1 MVKRLARL
9 GLLLAGLGVAVWIVR
24 AVGWPAVRAN
34 VAAIGG
40 WFIGLVALYGLAQL
54 AFMAGWWIVIE
65 RRLRSAGFLRLFGVY
80 LAGDSVNYLVPSG
93 NLAGEPLKAGLL
105 RDTWGMGQALISIT
119 VHKHAELLA
128 QWIFLVGG
136 TAIALS
142 EFDVPA
148 PVTLAA
154 VGFLG
159 VLGGSLL
166 LLTWVLRRGTYL
178 PVLNRLAAWKPLA
191 ARLLRHRPAA
201 EALDGRLQA
210 FYREQGPQFAAATA
224 LCLVGWCGGL
234 LETYIVLRLLSPGQG
249 WGTAVAIEA
258 LAMSLNSLFLFIPG
272 RVGSAE
278 GVRAGVF
285 LLLGLP
291 AAQGVA
297 YGIVRRGRELI
308 WIVPGLVVLLT
319 RQAGWLGRVWRPAP
333 ARGEPGLEP
342 AATPTI
348 SGADRG

>member
-1 MVKRLARL
+1 MLRHLARAAFF
-9 GLLLAGLGVAVWIVR
+9 LAGLGVAVWIVR

-34 VAAIGG
+34 FAAIGW
-40 WFIGLVALYGLAQL
+40 WFLGLVALYGLAQL
-54 AFMAGWWIVIE
+54 AFMGGWWIVIE
-65 RRLRSAGFLRLFGVY
+65 RRLRSAGLLRLFGVY
-80 LAGDSVNYLVPSG
+80 LAGDSVNYLVPWG
-93 NLAGEPLKAGLL
+93 NLAGEPVKAGLL
-105 RDTWGMGQALISIT
+105 RETWGMGQALTSIT

-128 QWIFLVGG
+128 QWAFMAGG
-136 TAIALS
+136 TAIAL
-142 EFDVPA
+142 FHFGVPA

-154 VGFLG
+154 AAVLAG
-159 VLGGSLL
+159 LGGSLL
-166 LLTWVLRRGTYL
+166 FVTWTLRRGTFL

-191 ARLLRHRPAA
+191 ARLLRHRAA
-201 EALDGRLQA
+201 AAALDGRLRA
-210 FYREQGPQFAAATA
+210 FYREQGPRFAAATG

-249 WGTAVAIEA
+249 WLTALAIEA
-258 LAMSLNSLFLFIPG
+258 LAMTLNNLFLFIPG

-308 WIVPGLVVLLT
+308 WFVPGLVVLLR
-319 RQAGWLGRVWRPAP
+319 RQAGWLGQVWGPAP
-333 ARGEPGLEP
+333 ALSESSHEP
-342 AATPTI
+342 AAAATL

>member
-1 MVKRLARL
+1 VKPLARV
-9 GLLLAGLGVAVWIVR
+9 GLLLAGVGLAVWIVR
-24 AVGWPAVRAN
+24 AVGWSAVRAN
-34 VAAIGG
+34 FAAIGW
-40 WFIGLVALYGLAQL
+40 WFVGLVALYALAQL
-54 AFMAGWWIVIE
+54 AFMLGWWIVIE
-65 RRLRSAGFLRLFGVY
+65 RRLRSTGFLRLFGVY

-93 NLAGEPLKAGLL
+93 NLAGEPVKAGLL
-105 RDTWGMGQALISIT
+105 RETWGVGQALTSIT
-119 VHKHAELLA
+119 VHKHAEVLA

-142 EFDVPA
+142 GFDVPTW
-148 PVTLAA
+148 VRLAA

-166 LLTWVLRRGTYL
+166 GLTWVLRRGTYL
-178 PVLNRLAAWKPLA
+178 PALDRLAAWPPLA
-191 ARLLRHRPAA
+191 ARLLRHRAAA

-210 FYREQGPQFAAATA
+210 FYRGQGPQFAAATG

-234 LETYIVLRLLSPGQG
+234 VETYIILRLLSPGQG
-249 WGTAVAIEA
+249 WVAAVAVEA
-258 LAMSLNSLFLFIPG
+258 LAMILNNLFLFIPG
-272 RVGSAE
+272 RAGGAE

-297 YGIVRRGRELI
+297 YGIARRGRELL
-308 WIVPGLVVLLT
+308 WIVPGLLILLV

-333 ARGEPGLEP
+333 ARGEPHAEP
-342 AATPTI
+342 AATASFPR
-348 SGADRG
+348 ADRG